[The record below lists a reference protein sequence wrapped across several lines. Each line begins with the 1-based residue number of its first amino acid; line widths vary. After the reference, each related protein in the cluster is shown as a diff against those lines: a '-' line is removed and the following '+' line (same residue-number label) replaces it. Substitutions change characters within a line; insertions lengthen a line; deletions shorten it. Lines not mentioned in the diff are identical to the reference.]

1 MDERALRNEVEQ
13 DLRLAATRKV
23 VYLEGVEDVA
33 VLIGLLGHTP
43 PSDVPDEGYDVD
55 GVWLRGLPATRRGRG
70 SGSTAVQ
77 DRVRVADKF
86 GYRGVRGVV
95 DGDGLAVDTLP
106 AAVDAPISAPLQRW
120 RTYCIENLLVQVGW
134 PFGPEPAWRTVF
146 ADYVPYA
153 ALGRVVRWLHAD
165 LYARGVAGFREP
177 DRSKPLVTLDG
188 VRERLRQDEADSRKL
203 RDLVAFFDE
212 EVARCEAA
220 LAEDDPH
227 LARAHA
233 LINGK
238 WLVVD
243 HAPRRSGLGADEC
256 RRAWAR
262 HAGATGGHPDIRGWW
277 RRLVAL

>member
-13 DLRLAATRKV
+13 DLRLAATGKV

-33 VLIGLLGHTP
+33 ALIGLLGRTP

-55 GVWLRGLPATRRGRG
+55 GVWIRGLPASRRGRG

-77 DRVRVADKF
+77 ERVRIAGKL

-95 DGDGLAVDTLP
+95 DGDGLAVDDLP
-106 AAVDAPISAPLQRW
+106 EAGDAPISGALQRW
-120 RTYCIENLLVQVGW
+120 PTYCIENLLVQVGW
-134 PFGPEPAWRTVF
+134 PPEFGPVPSWRAVL
-146 ADYVPYA
+146 AGYVPYA
-153 ALGRVVRWLHAD
+153 ALGRVVRWLHAH

-177 DRSKPLVTLDG
+177 NRSEPLATLDG
-188 VRERLRQDEADSRKL
+188 VRERLRQDEGGARRI

-212 EVARCEAA
+212 EVARCDAA
-220 LAEDDPH
+220 LAEDD

-238 WLVVD
+238 WVVVD
-243 HAPRRSGLGADEC
+243 HAPRSSGLGADDC

-262 HAGATGGHPDIRGWW
+262 HAGATGGHLVVRGWW
-277 RRLVAL
+277 RRIVAL